1 LHDIDHYFLD
11 RYDVY
16 SQRNHELPMILTTI
30 WVRTK
35 HDEEITIFLLW
46 LLPWEEASMLRN
58 HELPMVLNSTLTDSY
73 RPIFGWN
80 HELPKIPIRIC
91 HRTKRSN
98 DITPTSIGSYSVSPS
113 LLTDKILVQ
122 QQPMDEYDI
131 YSRMEPRASN
141 GCQLR
146 IRIRGGCQS
155 TGKLYGRPLRRVQD
169 FRGFTII
176 MICWMEHGKGG
187 CRRR

>member
-1 LHDIDHYFLD
+1 
-11 RYDVY
+11 
-16 SQRNHELPMILTTI
+16 
-30 WVRTK
+30 
-35 HDEEITIFLLW
+35 
-46 LLPWEEASMLRN
+46 MLRN

-91 HRTKRSN
+91 HRTKHSD
-98 DITPTSIGSYSVSPS
+98 DITPTSTGSYSVSPS

-155 TGKLYGRPLRRVQD
+155 TRKLYGRPLRRVQD

-176 MICWMEHGKGG
+176 MIYWMEHGKGG
-187 CRRR
+187 CRRS